1 CARHSVVSATTSSN
15 YALESW

>member
-15 YALESW
+15 YALEFW

>member
-1 CARHSVVSATTSSN
+1 CVRDLVVSATTSSN

>member
-15 YALESW
+15 YALDSW